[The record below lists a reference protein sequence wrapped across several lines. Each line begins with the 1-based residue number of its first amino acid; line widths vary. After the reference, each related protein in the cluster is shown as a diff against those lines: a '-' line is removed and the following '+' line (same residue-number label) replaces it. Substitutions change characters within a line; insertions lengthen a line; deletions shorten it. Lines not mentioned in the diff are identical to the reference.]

1 MITTATAL
9 PDPLTRPEVY
19 DGVLPKRAFAWV
31 IDTVLIAALTLL
43 AVLATALTGLFI
55 LTLLF
60 MTIGFV
66 YRWVS
71 LTSSSATPGMRLY
84 GLRLLTREATP
95 FDAATAFLHTLGYTV
110 SMSFVLPQVISI
122 GSMLLSPRGQGLT
135 DHILGTAAL
144 NRAALPPKGLAGR
157 TW

>member
-1 MITTATAL
+1 MYVSTAL
-9 PDPLTRPEVY
+9 PDPLTRSDAY
-19 DGVLPKRAFAWV
+19 DGVLAKRAFAWV
-31 IDTVLIAALTLL
+31 IDTILIAGLTLL

-55 LTLLF
+55 LPMLF

-71 LTSSSATPGMRLY
+71 LTSSSATPGMRLC
-84 GLRLLTREATP
+84 GLRLLTREAAP
-95 FDAATAFLHTLGYTV
+95 FDAATAFLHTLGFTL

-135 DHILGTAAL
+135 DHILGTAAI
-144 NRAALPPKGLAGR
+144 NRASLPLWGAEGGFR
-157 TW
+157 